1 MFWDHQVNGGEP
13 ILIDWQYARPGQGI
27 EDIVFLLVE
36 SCDISDFEN
45 LAQILIDSYY
55 DERQKQDD
63 VAVPKHERGVQVSSA
78 LAGFPLFV
86 AVWFGCIDASKLT
99 EPNFPF
105 LYILRLANAFKHLY
119 DKNYLSLAC
128 VAA

>member
-1 MFWDHQVNGGEP
+1 
-13 ILIDWQYARPGQGI
+13 
-27 EDIVFLLVE
+27 
-36 SCDISDFEN
+36 
-45 LAQILIDSYY
+45 
-55 DERQKQDD
+55 
-63 VAVPKHERGVQVSSA
+63 VSNA

-86 AVWFGCIDASKLT
+86 AVWFGSIDASKLT

-119 DKNYLSLAC
+119 DIGWFEIAN

>member
-1 MFWDHQVNGGEP
+1 
-13 ILIDWQYARPGQGI
+13 
-27 EDIVFLLVE
+27 
-36 SCDISDFEN
+36 
-45 LAQILIDSYY
+45 
-55 DERQKQDD
+55 
-63 VAVPKHERGVQVSSA
+63 VSSA

-86 AVWFGCIDASKLT
+86 AVWFGCIDASTLT

-119 DKNYLSLAC
+119 DTNYLELAC